1 MRIKGMQVPDNSS
14 NKKRDNNFKIY
25 LNPERAETG
34 IITARVKSARK
45 KDFKILLSSA
55 MRIMDC
61 SQ

>member
-1 MRIKGMQVPDNSS
+1 MQVPDNSS